1 MFEVVYLSRKGS
13 TRKVAQTIAQELG
26 VEAKDIGTV
35 ADISK
40 DAFVF
45 LGTGN
50 YGTPAKPILQFIEKN
65 CRQLKNIAL
74 FGTSASGVGSEVIS
88 VEKILK
94 KNNISIAGRF
104 YCKGKFLFF
113 RRRNPTNEELEQA
126 KVFARKTANLTP

>member
-13 TRKVAQTIAQELG
+13 TLKVARSIAQELG

-40 DAFVF
+40 DAFLF

-50 YGTPAKPILQFIEKN
+50 YGKPAQPILQFIEN
-65 CRQLKNIAL
+65 NRQQLKNIAL
-74 FGTSASGVGSEVIS
+74 FGTSASGVGSEVFS

-94 KNNISIAGRF
+94 KYNILVAGVF

-113 RRRNPTNEELEQA
+113 RRHNPTNEELEQA
-126 KVFARKTANLTP
+126 KLFARKTANITR